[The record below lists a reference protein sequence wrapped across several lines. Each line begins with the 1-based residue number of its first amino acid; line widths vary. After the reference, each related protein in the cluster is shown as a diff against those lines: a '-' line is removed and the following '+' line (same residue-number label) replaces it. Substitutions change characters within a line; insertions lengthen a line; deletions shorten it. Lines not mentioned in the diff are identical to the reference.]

1 MADDPKVKFDN
12 KREMDAAAFSQ
23 AAYVLDQARQN
34 LGELDACEKALNYNQ
49 LLWSIIQSDVAEWDA
64 GDIRYNVL
72 RWTSSPRPPFGG
84 YGPSFVNP
92 RAGQIL
98 GADVMLEFVYFTNR
112 VKYDKLYDD
121 VYEKQN
127 WTEHCFAGEYLYQA
141 NQFGFTSATISSY
154 SEEVKKRIVNESLI
168 RLVLHEVGHTL
179 GLNHNF

>member
-1 MADDPKVKFDN
+1 MNKV
-12 KREMDAAAFSQ
+12 AIGGVACGC
-23 AAYVLDQARQN
+23 QN
-34 LGELDACEKALNYNQ
+34 A
-49 LLWSIIQSDVAEWDA
+49 IQVRIQPDVAGWDA

-72 RWTSSPRPPFGG
+72 RWTSSPKPPFGG

-92 RAGQIL
+92 RSGQIL
-98 GADVMLEFVYFTNR
+98 VADVMLEFVYFTNR

-127 WTEHCFAGEYLYQA
+127 WTEYCIAGEYLYQA
-141 NQFGFTSATISSY
+141 NQFGFTSVTISGY

-179 GLNHNF
+179 GLNHNFKSSSNTIMKLYTKRELRKKWG